1 MEAVSELKFP
11 LPEFSNLFQVGN
23 NYLFPS
29 VGYFFR
35 SSWVSGVF
43 CFCFCLVLGKI
54 LVGEVNSLNVDKF
67 MSSKYY
73 ILVIC
78 ALLASMESSR
88 QCCCFCF
95 IYVCFSITKQ

>member
-1 MEAVSELKFP
+1 MSALLRTAKRCHLSLK
-11 LPEFSNLFQVGN
+11 
-23 NYLFPS
+23 
-29 VGYFFR
+29 
-35 SSWVSGVF
+35 GVF
-43 CFCFCLVLGKI
+43 KICRHFCCGFWSKIVLALGKI